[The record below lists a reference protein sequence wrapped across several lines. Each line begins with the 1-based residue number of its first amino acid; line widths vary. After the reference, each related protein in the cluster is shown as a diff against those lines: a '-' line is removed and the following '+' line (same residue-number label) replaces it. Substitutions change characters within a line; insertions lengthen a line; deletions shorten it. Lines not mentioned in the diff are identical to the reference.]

1 MARRISRLALQLQA
15 KFQGSHGPIDRPR
28 VHAPGSGVRHSAS
41 ESDSSSTAL
50 PFAQTLTATPRPCGD
65 EAAIEAVR
73 PSVVRVST
81 DSSVGTGIIVA
92 EYRILTRKGYILS
105 PLREVGLQVY

>member
-1 MARRISRLALQLQA
+1 M
-15 KFQGSHGPIDRPR
+15 
-28 VHAPGSGVRHSAS
+28 
-41 ESDSSSTAL
+41 
-50 PFAQTLTATPRPCGD
+50 
-65 EAAIEAVR
+65 R